1 MAVLAIAALLP
12 QFKTL
17 KTSEAGLA
25 LIANAEGCRTSPY
38 QCSAGVWTNGIG
50 HTEGVTPQNQ
60 VSELSAPARKEMA
73 RSIAKKLRASQQ
85 QNIKRQQAPDGT
97 PFKPRKT
104 QPVRSKKGR
113 IKREMFAKLRTAKYM
128 KTQASP
134 NEAVIEFA
142 GNVQRMARVHHYG
155 LRDRPS
161 RKGIEVQYEA
171 RPLLG
176 IGIEEQ
182 TFIHELIINR
192 LFSPM

>member
-1 MAVLAIAALLP
+1 M
-12 QFKTL
+12 
-17 KTSEAGLA
+17 SELQLVNDRLEA
-25 LIANAEGCRTSPY
+25 LIS
-38 QCSAGVWTNGIG
+38 S
-50 HTEGVTPQNQ
+50 
-60 VSELSAPARKEMA
+60 LSAPARKEMA
-73 RSIAKKLRASQQ
+73 RSIGRKLRASQQ

-97 PFKPRKT
+97 PFKPRKA

-113 IKREMFAKLRTAKYM
+113 IKREMFARLRTAKYM

-161 RKGIEVQYEA
+161 RKGKEVQYEA

-176 IGIEEQ
+176 LAAPDLEVIE
-182 TFIHELIINR
+182 TII
-192 LFSPM
+192 LSVLSSG

>member
-1 MAVLAIAALLP
+1 M
-12 QFKTL
+12 
-17 KTSEAGLA
+17 SELQLVNDRLEA
-25 LIANAEGCRTSPY
+25 LIS
-38 QCSAGVWTNGIG
+38 S
-50 HTEGVTPQNQ
+50 
-60 VSELSAPARKEMA
+60 LSGPARKEMA
-73 RSIAKKLRASQQ
+73 RSIGRKLRASQQ

-104 QPVRSKKGR
+104 QPVRRKKGR

-161 RKGIEVQYEA
+161 RNVKEVQYES

-176 IGIEEQ
+176 IRESDLEMIYD
-182 TFIHELIINR
+182 ELM
-192 LFSPM
+192 LTLSK

>member
-1 MAVLAIAALLP
+1 M
-12 QFKTL
+12 
-17 KTSEAGLA
+17 SELQLVNDRLEA
-25 LIANAEGCRTSPY
+25 LIS
-38 QCSAGVWTNGIG
+38 S
-50 HTEGVTPQNQ
+50 
-60 VSELSAPARKEMA
+60 LSAPARKEMA
-73 RSIAKKLRASQQ
+73 RTITKKLRASQQ

-142 GNVQRMARVHHYG
+142 ANVQRMARVHHYG
-155 LRDRPS
+155 LRDRAS
-161 RKGIEVQYEA
+161 RFGRVLKYEG

-176 IGIEEQ
+176 LSKHDLMAIEAVVLDN
-182 TFIHELIINR
+182 FKKA
-192 LFSPM
+192 P